1 MPVLQAG
8 TQQDGRR
15 IHCSRCYYHN
25 LRMDGQVVCFPCLF
39 IGHGRF
45 DTLDVPVIYEHFVST
60 AMHDDACAMVVGI
73 LQVGLHSG
81 LLTPVAAAETT
92 GSAALLALH
101 GVTWYHFRMV
111 AKGSTAIVQQ
121 LVLPV
126 MFAILGIDVDPFL
139 HGSKALLQ
147 LRAGEAAMQA
157 RTLLPF
163 LKHAGGCAERSHPV
177 NRRAAPKSAACQD
190 DDTQVF

>member
-1 MPVLQAG
+1 MQVTANMPVLQAG

-111 AKGSTAIVQQ
+111 
-121 LVLPV
+121 PV

>member
-1 MPVLQAG
+1 MLVLQAG
-8 TQQDGRR
+8 TEQDGSRM
-15 IHCSRCYYHN
+15 HCSRCYFHN
-25 LRMDGQVVCFPCLF
+25 LRVDGQIVWFPCLF
-39 IGHGRF
+39 IGHGCF

-81 LLTPVAAAETT
+81 LLTPVAAAEAT
-92 GSAALLALH
+92 GAAALFASH

-111 AKGSTAIVQQ
+111 AKGSTAIVEQ

-157 RTLLPF
+157 GTLLPL
-163 LKHAGGCAERSHPV
+163 LKHAGGRAERGHPV
-177 NRRAAPKSAACQD
+177 NRRAAPESAARQD